1 MTAPSIRVSSD
12 WLTLRE
18 PADAAARSREL
29 VEQLLRSVPEA
40 GPWLVHD
47 LACGTGGMGRWLAP
61 QLPGPQHWLLH
72 DLDDDLLALTVADP
86 PTTARDGSTVTVE
99 PRRTDITR
107 LEDGDLAGATLI
119 TASALL
125 DLLTETELTG
135 LVAVCAAAACPVLL
149 TLSVAGRV
157 ALSPPDPLDHRVAAA
172 FDAHQRR
179 ATERG
184 ALLGPDAP
192 AAAAEAFGRL
202 GAAVLGRPSPWQL
215 GAGDGELTA
224 EWLTGWVG
232 AAREQDGE
240 LAAATDA
247 YLRERLAQA
256 HSRRLQAT
264 VDHAD
269 LLILPAG
276 QSRSKRGESA

>member
-1 MTAPSIRVSSD
+1 MSAPSIRVSSD
-12 WLTLRE
+12 WLSLRE
-18 PADAAARSREL
+18 PADAAARSEEL
-29 VEQLLRSVPEA
+29 VEQLRRAAPEA

-47 LACGTGGMGRWLAP
+47 LGCGTGGMGRWLAP

-72 DLDDDLLALTVADP
+72 DLDDDLLALTTADP
-86 PTTARDGSTVTVE
+86 PTTARDGSAVTVE

-135 LVAVCAAAACPVLL
+135 LVCVCTAAACPILL

-157 ALSPPDPLDHRVAAA
+157 QLSPPHPLDHRVAAA
-172 FDAHQRR
+172 FDGHQRR

-184 ALLGPDAP
+184 RLLGPDAP

-202 GAAVLGRPSPWQL
+202 GAEVLSRPSPWQL
-215 GAGDGELTA
+215 GARDGELTA
-224 EWLTGWVG
+224 EWLTGWVR
-232 AAREQDGE
+232 AAREQDSE
-240 LAAATDA
+240 LAAESDV
-247 YLRERLAQA
+247 YVRERLAQA
-256 HSRRLQAT
+256 RAGQLQAT

>member
-1 MTAPSIRVSSD
+1 MSAPSIRVSSD
-12 WLTLRE
+12 WLALRE
-18 PADAAARSREL
+18 PADAAARSHEL
-29 VEQLLRSVPEA
+29 VEHLRRTVPGA
-40 GPWLVHD
+40 GPWQIHD

-61 QLPGPQHWLLH
+61 QLAGPQHWFLH
-72 DLDDDLLALTVADP
+72 DLDDDLLALTTADP
-86 PTTARDGSTVTVE
+86 PATARDGAAVTVE

-135 LVAVCAAAACPVLL
+135 LVCVCAAAACPILL

-157 ALSPPDPLDHRVAAA
+157 ELSPPHPLDHRVAAA

-184 ALLGPDAP
+184 RLLGPDAP

-202 GAAVLGRPSPWQL
+202 GAEVLGRPSPWQL
-215 GAGDGELTA
+215 GARDGELTA
-224 EWLTGWVG
+224 EWLAGWVG
-232 AAREQDGE
+232 AAREQDSE
-240 LAAATDA
+240 LAAEADA
-247 YLRERLAQA
+247 YVRDRLAQ
-256 HSRRLQAT
+256 SRAGQLQAT
-264 VDHAD
+264 IDHAD